1 MKLSTKTRLQIQKP
15 VDEVFEAI
23 VNPEEMT
30 RYFISESSGRLE
42 EGKEIIWKFPEFED
56 KFSVTQIKV
65 EPNRSVS
72 FVWDPNTIVLITL
85 EPVEAHST
93 IVAVSEG
100 GKELN
105 QENLDWL
112 INNTGG
118 WANFLACM
126 KAWLEYGIE
135 LRKGAFDFM
144 RKN

>member
-1 MKLSTKTRLQIQKP
+1 MKLTTKTRLQIQKP

-112 INNTGG
+112 TNNTGG